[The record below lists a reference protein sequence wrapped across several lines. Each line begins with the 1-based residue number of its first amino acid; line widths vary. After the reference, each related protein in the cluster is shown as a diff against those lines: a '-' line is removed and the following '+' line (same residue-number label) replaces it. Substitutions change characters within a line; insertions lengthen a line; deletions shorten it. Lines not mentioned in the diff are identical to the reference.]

1 MTQAISPSQIPD
13 FLAKT
18 PPFDRLAPDKRKSL
32 GAKCQLLRYRIGQRL
47 FERDKMPNQIAIIYD
62 GQVRVLG
69 YDQRSQSQVSLKRVG
84 SGEILGW
91 ASLVRG
97 MSSETA
103 IASTEVTCITLA
115 SGDFLALLEKEP
127 PLQRYF
133 QEHASPIEIFELLSL
148 ELERRADRES
158 DLRELSLNLTEKSRI
173 VTLQPNTRVSSTDLD
188 RDFVWMVS
196 SGQLQ
201 DIPAGSRVEFNNNS
215 SIAVEGNKGARLLG
229 VPAQEIYQESQ
240 SIEKESVEV
249 LPPQSEQQDQEEI
262 PYGPEAPQ
270 EAEPDPLAP
279 APKYP
284 FFRGQGSVDAAM
296 ACFKMLSRYLGL
308 SFRRDP
314 IRKFLVNQVKQK
326 GEVTLYDCGAVGQ
339 SLGLQVQLA
348 QVPKRSLKRLK
359 GPAMIAW
366 EGSFALLYKMS
377 EKEIV
382 MAVPEQG
389 VMHKSPDEITDT
401 WEETGQI
408 LLLHEPA
415 ANRQEKFGFWWFLP
429 SLMQHRRVLIEV
441 FITSFFIQ
449 LFGLAT
455 PLGFFLI
462 IQKVIGQRNTEILEV
477 IVIFLLG
484 VALLEAILTGL
495 RSYTFVDTTNRIDL
509 NLGSQVIDHLFRL
522 PLSYFDKR
530 QVGETAGRMN
540 ELGNIRQFL
549 TGTALTVVLNAVFSI
564 LYIVI
569 LVAISPLLTAVVLA
583 VVPLFALQIL
593 ITSPVVRRMLRR
605 RAERYSEA
613 QSYLVESIGGIQSVK
628 AQNLELTARWNWYER
643 YARYMNASFK
653 TALTQSTASSISSF
667 LNKVS
672 MLLLLWFGA
681 YLVINDDGFTLGHFI
696 AFRIIS
702 NNVIQSLVSFVQ
714 VWQNFQE
721 VGMSVE
727 RLQDILNAEP
737 EADDQ
742 SMQNIPMPDVEGSVA
757 FNEVSF
763 RFHEGGPLVLTN
775 LNVSFDKG
783 TFIGI
788 VGQSG
793 SGKSTLMKLLQRL
806 YEPSSGYIQVDGYDI
821 NKVELYSLRR
831 QIGVVLQD
839 TLLFNGTVRDN
850 IALSNPEASD
860 DEIIAAAKVA
870 AAHEFIMGLSQ
881 GYNSPVGE
889 RGANL
894 SGGQRQRIAIARVV
908 LQRPRLIILD
918 EATSALD
925 YNTERLVSQNLQEE
939 FKGRTVFF
947 ITHRLPTVKN
957 ADTILVMDQ
966 GSLVEQGTHEELMG
980 LKGRYYCLYQQQES
994 QL

>member
-1 MTQAISPSQIPD
+1 MTQAISPSHIPD

-18 PPFDRLAPDKRKSL
+18 PPFDRLAPDKRKAL

-84 SGEILGW
+84 SGELLGW

-115 SGDFLALLEKEP
+115 AGDFLALLEKESS
-127 PLQRYF
+127 LKRYF
-133 QEHASPIEIFELLSL
+133 QEHASLTEVFELLSL
-148 ELERRADRES
+148 ELERRADSGS
-158 DLRELSLNLTEKSRI
+158 DLRKLALEISEKSRI
-173 VTLQPNTRVSSTDLD
+173 VTLQPETRVSSTDLD
-188 RDFVWMVS
+188 SDFIWLVS
-196 SGQLQ
+196 SGQLK
-201 DIPAGSRVEFNNNS
+201 DIPAGSRVEFNGNA
-215 SIAVEGNKGARLLG
+215 IAVESHKGARLLG
-229 VPAQEIYQESQ
+229 IPAQDIDQESQ
-240 SIEKESVEV
+240 AAVEEKVEV
-249 LPPQSEQQDQEEI
+249 LPAPTEEHDQQEI

-270 EAEPDPLAP
+270 EAAEDPLAP
-279 APKYP
+279 ASKYP
-284 FFRGQGSVDAAM
+284 FFRGRGSVDAAM
-296 ACFKMLSRYLGL
+296 ACFKMLSRYMGL

-314 IRKFLVNQVKQK
+314 VRKFLVNQVNQK
-326 GEVTLYDCGAVGQ
+326 GDLTLYDCGAVGQ

-359 GPAMIAW
+359 GPAMIVW
-366 EGSFALLYKMS
+366 EGSFALIYKIS

-382 MAVPEQG
+382 MAVPEVG
-389 VMHKSPDEITDT
+389 VMHKTPEEITDT
-401 WEETGQI
+401 WEDTGQI
-408 LLLHEPA
+408 LLLHQPA
-415 ANRQEKFGFWWFLP
+415 ADRKEKFGFWWFLP
-429 SLMQHRRVLIEV
+429 SLMQHRQVLIEV

-549 TGTALTVVLNAVFSI
+549 TGTALTVVLNAVFSV

-569 LVAISPLLTAVVLA
+569 LVAISPILTAVTLA

-613 QSYLVESIGGIQSVK
+613 QSYLVESIGGIQTVK

-681 YLVINDDGFTLGHFI
+681 YLVLNDDGFTIGHFI

-737 EADDQ
+737 ESDDET
-742 SMQNIPMPDVEGSVA
+742 MQNIPMPDVQGSVA

-763 RFHEGGPLVLTN
+763 RFHEGAPLVLTN
-775 LNVSFDKG
+775 LSVEFEKG

-806 YEPSSGYIQVDGYDI
+806 YEPASGYIQVDGYDI

-870 AAHEFIMGLSQ
+870 AAHDFIMGLSQ

-947 ITHRLPTVKN
+947 ITHRLPTVKS

-966 GSLVEQGTHEELMG
+966 GSLVEQGTHDELMG

>member
-1 MTQAISPSQIPD
+1 
-13 FLAKT
+13 
-18 PPFDRLAPDKRKSL
+18 
-32 GAKCQLLRYRIGQRL
+32 
-47 FERDKMPNQIAIIYD
+47 
-62 GQVRVLG
+62 
-69 YDQRSQSQVSLKRVG
+69 
-84 SGEILGW
+84 
-91 ASLVRG
+91 
-97 MSSETA
+97 
-103 IASTEVTCITLA
+103 
-115 SGDFLALLEKEP
+115 
-127 PLQRYF
+127 
-133 QEHASPIEIFELLSL
+133 
-148 ELERRADRES
+148 
-158 DLRELSLNLTEKSRI
+158 
-173 VTLQPNTRVSSTDLD
+173 
-188 RDFVWMVS
+188 
-196 SGQLQ
+196 
-201 DIPAGSRVEFNNNS
+201 
-215 SIAVEGNKGARLLG
+215 
-229 VPAQEIYQESQ
+229 
-240 SIEKESVEV
+240 
-249 LPPQSEQQDQEEI
+249 
-262 PYGPEAPQ
+262 
-270 EAEPDPLAP
+270 
-279 APKYP
+279 
-284 FFRGQGSVDAAM
+284 
-296 ACFKMLSRYLGL
+296 
-308 SFRRDP
+308 
-314 IRKFLVNQVKQK
+314 
-326 GEVTLYDCGAVGQ
+326 
-339 SLGLQVQLA
+339 
-348 QVPKRSLKRLK
+348 
-359 GPAMIAW
+359 
-366 EGSFALLYKMS
+366 
-377 EKEIV
+377 
-382 MAVPEQG
+382 
-389 VMHKSPDEITDT
+389 
-401 WEETGQI
+401 
-408 LLLHEPA
+408 
-415 ANRQEKFGFWWFLP
+415 
-429 SLMQHRRVLIEV
+429 
-441 FITSFFIQ
+441 
-449 LFGLAT
+449 
-455 PLGFFLI
+455 
-462 IQKVIGQRNTEILEV
+462 
-477 IVIFLLG
+477 
-484 VALLEAILTGL
+484 
-495 RSYTFVDTTNRIDL
+495 
-509 NLGSQVIDHLFRL
+509 
-522 PLSYFDKR
+522 
-530 QVGETAGRMN
+530 
-540 ELGNIRQFL
+540 
-549 TGTALTVVLNAVFSI
+549 
-564 LYIVI
+564 
-569 LVAISPLLTAVVLA
+569 
-583 VVPLFALQIL
+583 
-593 ITSPVVRRMLRR
+593 
-605 RAERYSEA
+605 
-613 QSYLVESIGGIQSVK
+613 
-628 AQNLELTARWNWYER
+628 
-643 YARYMNASFK
+643 
-653 TALTQSTASSISSF
+653 
-667 LNKVS
+667 